1 MLKEQK
7 TATPVSKEVAKER
20 LKNILMRDRV
30 DISPE
35 IIGQIKEDMLSVAE
49 DYFTLEQKGNAEV
62 YLTNMKKNSNASNET
77 ILVCLVPISK
87 LRGQTGQT
95 I

>member
-1 MLKEQK
+1 MLLHEQK
-7 TATPVSKEVAKER
+7 SSSLASKEIAKER

-49 DYFTLEQKGNAEV
+49 DYFTLEKKPAEV
-62 YLTNMKKNSNASNET
+62 YLTNMKKNSNANNET
-77 ILVCLVPISK
+77 ILVCLIPISK
-87 LRGQTGQT
+87 LRSSG
-95 I
+95 

>member
-7 TATPVSKEVAKER
+7 LSSPVSKEVAKER

-49 DYFTLEQKGNAEV
+49 DYFMLEQKVNAEV
-62 YLTNMKKNSNASNET
+62 YLTNMKKNSNSNNET
-77 ILVCLVPISK
+77 ILVCLIPISK
-87 LRGQTGQT
+87 LRGQTV
-95 I
+95 